1 MEEEFLEPE
10 ITEENLLEVAKKRAM
25 LEGRHSHTTNT
36 SFKKLWL
43 IPILLYLFGIIRS
56 LEMVFLL
63 YFLIFFLKGG
73 TRSRREIEPQVESGE
88 EYIIVDGRPRKVK
101 RSM

>member
-1 MEEEFLEPE
+1 MEEEFLEHE

-25 LEGRHSHTTNT
+25 QESRRPKPTGSPSN
-36 SFKKLWL
+36 KLL
-43 IPILLYLFGIIRS
+43 FLPIFLYLFGIIRS

-73 TRSRREIEPQVESGE
+73 TRRRREIEP
-88 EYIIVDGRPRKVK
+88 
-101 RSM
+101 